1 MYGDGALLQITEVQ
15 SSDADVYRC
24 TGYDGFGRSTYD
36 DFVLEV
42 IPGMT
47 AGYIFPYVK
56 KVANK

>member
-24 TGYDGFGRSTYD
+24 TGYDGFGRSSYD

-42 IPGMT
+42 IPGIVIII
-47 AGYIFPYVK
+47 YFKIDRLC
-56 KVANK
+56 